1 MANGK
6 HSDYARTRGI
16 CIVEKGE
23 IVLVRYIPLAVSAT
37 ANPATKKKAW
47 EEKTKKKKRK
57 KERNKKNKKKGIP
70 VRPAGIN

>member
-47 EEKTKKKKRK
+47 EEKTKKKKKERK
-57 KERNKKNKKKGIP
+57 KEEK
-70 VRPAGIN
+70 